1 MSPIY
6 LERTHRLKTTPRH
19 AVPTTDV
26 RALRRQG
33 RVVAGWAAR
42 GVQGGAASTGRAAAA
57 LGEIGGAG
65 CSEGGG
71 GRGGGDG
78 VSGGGGGGGGDDDGG
93 ATEAAARHRSA
104 TDLTCGGS
112 HTIRFV

>member
-65 CSEGGG
+65 CS
-71 GRGGGDG
+71 
-78 VSGGGGGGGGDDDGG
+78 G
-93 ATEAAARHRSA
+93 AAPLHRNS
-104 TDLTCGGS
+104 DRLFLVPNFDRPKVMCS
-112 HTIRFV
+112 LSSNN